1 MAREFN
7 SLNEIQKYYNE
18 ETNTYI
24 FREDDVYIDLVIFNF
39 NLEVN
44 ANIKAYDIHARN
56 INVRD
61 IEVGNI
67 KAWGI
72 KANCIDAYNLDC

>member
-7 SLNEIQKYYNE
+7 SLDEIQKYYNE

-24 FREDDVYIDLVIFNF
+24 FKENDEYIDLVIFNF

-56 INVRD
+56 INVKD

-67 KAWGI
+67 
-72 KANCIDAYNLDC
+72 